1 MVELKACD
9 IVKSG
14 TISDAA
20 LHEAGHCMAA
30 LRYGIGVLRVSLDE
44 CEIEPAG
51 DFIEQGRHHGSLAVG
66 YAVIALAGQ
75 AAAPKTGMSVSDQL
89 LLANACFLGS
99 FADCPAEMSRA
110 FSVLAER
117 FVLDHRVE
125 IEKLAG
131 ILDKRRC
138 ISGTELGEIFGSIGQ

>member
-1 MVELKACD
+1 MGELKTCD

-20 LHEAGHCMAA
+20 LHEAGHCVAA

-51 DFIEQGRHHGSLAVG
+51 DFIEQGRHHGSLAVA

-75 AAAPKTGMSVSDQL
+75 AAAPKTVMSTSDQL
-89 LLANACFLGS
+89 LLAHACFLGS
-99 FADCPAEMSRA
+99 FADCPDAIRRA
-110 FSVLAER
+110 FLILAER
-117 FVLDHRVE
+117 FVLDHRERIENLAKVLEERRSLSGVEVVE
-125 IEKLAG
+125 I
-131 ILDKRRC
+131 
-138 ISGTELGEIFGSIGQ
+138 IGRGQ